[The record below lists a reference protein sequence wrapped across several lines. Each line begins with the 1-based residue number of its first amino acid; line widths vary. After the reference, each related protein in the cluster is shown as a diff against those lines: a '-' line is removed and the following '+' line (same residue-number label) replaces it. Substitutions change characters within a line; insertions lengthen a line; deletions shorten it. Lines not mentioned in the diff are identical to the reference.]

1 MKSLSVTLMSLSLL
15 LLAALSANAQ
25 ERLTFTG
32 TALIYG
38 SGMNTRTVTRNFTLR
53 LKGTT
58 SDQAANRALST
69 LQENGQDALRRSIRN
84 EDLGTFSVGNQPAL
98 TVNAARIDN
107 VGGRQRIRAV
117 LERWI
122 GFGEL
127 RGGYRSVD
135 YPFSYIEI
143 LVDPRTGRGEGTFI
157 PAAQIRFKTRNGES
171 QVEIED
177 FGTFPGRLMGV
188 SMRGRLPQ

>member
-1 MKSLSVTLMSLSLL
+1 MKRVSVAAMSLSLL
-15 LLAALSANAQ
+15 LLAGVSSRAQ
-25 ERLTFTG
+25 ERVTFTG

-38 SGMNTRTVTRNFTLR
+38 TGTNTRTITRSFTLR

-58 SDQAANRALST
+58 SDQDANRAISV
-69 LQENGQDALRRSIRN
+69 LQESGQDALLRGIRN
-84 EDLGTFSVGNQPAL
+84 NDLGTFSLGGQPTL

-107 VGGRQRIRAV
+107 VDGRQRVRAV
-117 LERWI
+117 MERWM

-127 RGGYRSVD
+127 RGGYRSTD

-143 LVDPRTGRGEGTFI
+143 IVDPRSGKGEGTFI
-157 PAAQIRFKTRNGES
+157 PAAQIRFKTKNGQS

-188 SMRGRLPQ
+188 SMRGRLQ